1 MVKRKTKRP
10 TNRDRLLQSLD
21 HWTRERAQA
30 IADGDKTAQAI
41 AERNRE
47 NALKELER
55 IRTR

>member
-1 MVKRKTKRP
+1 MKRTPTKKPREM
-10 TNRDRLLQSLD
+10 LLQSLA